1 MEAAAFLDVYGV
13 VGGWWHSQSDLQ
25 NARAKKKKKMKQQT
39 KMPNRQVANK
49 VWMPTT
55 MEQVTN
61 GRHECLFGIN
71 SSPA

>member
-13 VGGWWHSQSDLQ
+13 VGGWWHFQSDLQ
-25 NARAKKKKKMKQQT
+25 NARAKKKKMKQQT